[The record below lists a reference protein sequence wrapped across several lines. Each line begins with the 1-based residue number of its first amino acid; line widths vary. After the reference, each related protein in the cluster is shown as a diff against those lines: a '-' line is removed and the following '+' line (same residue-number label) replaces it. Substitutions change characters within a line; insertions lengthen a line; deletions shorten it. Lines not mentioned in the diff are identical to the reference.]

1 MHRFARRNA
10 CCALLRHTCV
20 DLPLAI
26 VLLLA
31 AALSTAREAP
41 YTLYAAGDIAQCN
54 KAGPAY
60 SGAEETAKVVEFG
73 LAASPRSAVIL
84 LGDVV
89 YPHGTDRDFANCYH
103 PTWGRFKD
111 RTWPSPGNHEYATPG
126 ASGYYKYFGK
136 AAANGYYSVKLGA
149 WQVISLDSNLKG
161 AAHEA
166 QLAWLER
173 ELAASGARCTLA
185 YWHHPLYSSGWHGNI
200 PHMRRAW
207 DLLYRAGAELVLA
220 AHDHTYERFAPQD
233 AHGRLDRKRGVRQFV
248 VGTGGAQLTPLVAPV
263 ANTEVRDNSRTGV
276 LKLVL
281 AEDGYSWEFMEAVYD
296 GFPNGAAP
304 DRGAAQCH

>member
-1 MHRFARRNA
+1 MKP
-10 CCALLRHTCV
+10 LLF
-20 DLPLAI
+20 L
-26 VLLLA
+26 
-31 AALSTAREAP
+31 ALSLYVAASSASAQPAT

-54 KAGPAY
+54 RAGPKW
-60 SGAEETAKVVEFG
+60 SGAEETAKVVEAG
-73 LAASPRSAVIL
+73 LAATPDAAVIL

-89 YPHGTDRDFANCYH
+89 YPHGTDRDFATCYH

-111 RTWPSPGNHEYATPG
+111 RTHPSPGNHEYATPG

-136 AAANGYYSVKLGA
+136 AAGNGYYSLQLGS
-149 WQVISLDSNLKG
+149 WHVLSLDSNLKG

-173 ELAASGARCTLA
+173 ELAASRARCTLA

-200 PHMRRAW
+200 AHMRRAW
-207 DLLYRAGAELVLA
+207 ELLHKAGAELVLA

-233 AHGRLDRKRGVRQFV
+233 AFGRLDRERGIRQFV
-248 VGTGGAQLTPLVAPV
+248 VGTGGAQLTPFVAPV

-281 AEDGYSWEFMEAVYD
+281 AEGGYTWQFMEAVYD
-296 GFPNGAAP
+296 GFPNGGDP